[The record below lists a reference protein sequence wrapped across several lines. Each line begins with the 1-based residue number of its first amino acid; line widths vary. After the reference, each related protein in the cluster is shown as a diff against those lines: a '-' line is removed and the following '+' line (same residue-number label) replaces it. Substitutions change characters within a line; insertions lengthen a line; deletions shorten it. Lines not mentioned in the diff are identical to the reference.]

1 MKKTFNWLGFTICC
15 LYCIVDL
22 SLWGLSFYPLFFDRI
37 FIDPDIC
44 TELGAFA
51 LLFLIIMPFVFSHIW
66 NRTYQFVLPI
76 QTTRAFLINKQ
87 QKTLSKYARGLY
99 FVKEIYILTFETF
112 DGVRKTFCVE
122 AKKNPQIFYN
132 LSNETGTLCYKEQ
145 GKHIHFVSFTPDST
159 GQPIS

>member
-1 MKKTFNWLGFTICC
+1 MKKVFNWFGFAICTA
-15 LYCIVDL
+15 Y
-22 SLWGLSFYPLFFDRI
+22 I
-37 FIDPDIC
+37 FIDIISW
-44 TELGAFA
+44 
-51 LLFLIIMPFVFSHIW
+51 LLIIYMSFSPKHSADDAEFFSTIAVGFLIFMPFLLPRIW
-66 NRTYQFVLPI
+66 NKTFKYVLPV
-76 QTTRAFLINKQ
+76 QCTRATLINKQ
-87 QKTLSKYARGLY
+87 QETLSKYARGLY

-122 AKKNPQIFYN
+122 AKNNPQIFYN

>member
-1 MKKTFNWLGFTICC
+1 MSLNVAFLDKNYFGDLDTLIGIAMTLLVFIPFILPFIWNKTFK
-15 LYCIVDL
+15 Y
-22 SLWGLSFYPLFFDRI
+22 
-37 FIDPDIC
+37 
-44 TELGAFA
+44 
-51 LLFLIIMPFVFSHIW
+51 
-66 NRTYQFVLPI
+66 VLPI
-76 QTTRAFLINKQ
+76 QTNRAFLINKQ
-87 QKTLSKYARGLY
+87 QRTLSKYARGLY

-122 AKKNPQIFYN
+122 AKNNPQIFYN